1 MRVSRLWG
9 PVRLDPA
16 RLAFRMNI
24 AHWSVI
30 SLLVA
35 GLTAAEGICQDSVQ
49 MPARGGSE
57 SSPQAFVPGPPPL
70 EPEPLAVDFGFMT
83 PGASRSA
90 QIRLRNV
97 GNQPVTI
104 AAIQPTCTCTTTS
117 DLAGTVVAPGESVSL
132 DASLSGSVV
141 PGPRKA
147 TVKIL
152 AEGFGRAIEIDVRG
166 EVALPIRAVPAAIT
180 PPPNG
185 PGRGR
190 VVVESVDRRA
200 FRVIASNGAPPEHLG
215 FDPAKDEP
223 RATYVIRTDLESLP
237 RQAWPAFWVVET
249 DHPACPVIG
258 LKVRDERFHL
268 KTVLR
273 MREFALNVGVLQ
285 PDAAAEVDVDLQ
297 EALPEGASVTLPEG
311 WQGGVVAVE
320 SLSDGSRVR
329 LRLQPP
335 EPSGPFVVPLTL
347 RSGGREQALW
357 MYGAVRPAAEAAAD
371 AKAAPRG

>member
-1 MRVSRLWG
+1 M
-9 PVRLDPA
+9 
-16 RLAFRMNI
+16 
-24 AHWSVI
+24 I
-30 SLLVA
+30 SACWTVMSLCVA
-35 GLTAAEGICQDSVQ
+35 GVMAAEGICQDSVQ
-49 MPARGGSE
+49 MPVRSGSE
-57 SSPQAFVPGPPPL
+57 PSQQAFVPGPPPL
-70 EPEPLAVDFGFMT
+70 QPEPLAVDFGFLA
-83 PGASRSA
+83 PGESRSA
-90 QIRLRNV
+90 QIRLRNA

-117 DLAGTVVAPGESVSL
+117 DLAGKVVAPGESVSL

-152 AEGFGRAIEIDVRG
+152 AEGFGRALEIDVRG

-185 PGRGR
+185 PSRGR
-190 VVVESVDRRA
+190 VVVESVDRRP
-200 FRVIASNGAPPEHLG
+200 FRVIASNGAAPEYLG
-215 FDPAKDEP
+215 FDPVREEP

-237 RQAWPAFWVVET
+237 REAWPAFWVVET

-258 LKVRDERFHL
+258 LKVRDERFNL
-268 KTVLR
+268 KTVFR
-273 MREFALNVGVLQ
+273 MREFALNVGVLR
-285 PDAAAEVDVDLQ
+285 PDVAAHVDVDLQ
-297 EALPEGASVTLPEG
+297 ESLPEGATVALPEGWRGSV
-311 WQGGVVAVE
+311 VSVE
-320 SLSDGSRVR
+320 PLSDGSRVR

-335 EPSGPFVVPLTL
+335 APSGPFVVPLTL

-357 MYGAVRPAAEAAAD
+357 MYGAVRPAEAAAD